1 MSKAPRR
8 KREQAVELN
17 GPATSADPEM
27 ARKLAELK
35 RQLEDIAGK
44 KIDESPEQLAIF
56 SVPVGSASNEENS
69 QVLVKLIAVGR
80 KFCVTPITLLDA
92 SGRSTTGTDGKSV
105 FLLSSFLCAN
115 INQFSEPVFLLATP
129 HAANAC
135 YTTMTYDIVA
145 NPDGGNDVQITAHA
159 WRPNGV
165 AAPNISFDW
174 RCRVVSPPVV
184 A

>member
-1 MSKAPRR
+1 MSI
-8 KREQAVELN
+8 
-17 GPATSADPEM
+17 DPEM

-35 RQLEDIAGK
+35 QQLEDIVGK
-44 KIDESPEQLAIF
+44 EIDATPEQLATF
-56 SVPVGSASNEENS
+56 AYPVGSAFYAYADEES
-69 QVLVKLIAVGR
+69 EVLWRRIMFPG
-80 KFCVTPITLLDA
+80 KFCVTPVRLLEA
-92 SGRSTTGTDGKSV
+92 SGRSSTGTDGKSV
-105 FLLSSFLCAN
+105 FLLSSFLCN
-115 INQFSEPVFLLATP
+115 QLNQFSEPVFLLATP

-135 YTTMTYDIVA
+135 YITMTYDIVA

-174 RCRVVSPPVV
+174 RCRVVSTPVV